1 MEGGGRHCIK
11 ALEFPKKFKNRVRAG
26 SLTAALIALP
36 IVGWRLA
43 PAPFSNQYNVI
54 RIAYGKRSGTVRD
67 REREREGFCVRA
79 DFLKTNR
86 LLDYFTISFI
96 FFFPFKYTLL
106 TCLGSPCNL
115 EDHSMRLCWQAA
127 PHPQRNTVPE
137 GRDRSGHPSA
147 TPLQVNIVFG
157 KG

>member
-1 MEGGGRHCIK
+1 MGGGRHRIK

-26 SLTAALIALP
+26 SLTAALFALP

-79 DFLKTNR
+79 DFFEDESLIR
-86 LLDYFTISFI
+86 LLHFLFLN
-96 FFFPFKYTLL
+96 FLLNTLL

-127 PHPQRNTVPE
+127 PHPQRNTVSE